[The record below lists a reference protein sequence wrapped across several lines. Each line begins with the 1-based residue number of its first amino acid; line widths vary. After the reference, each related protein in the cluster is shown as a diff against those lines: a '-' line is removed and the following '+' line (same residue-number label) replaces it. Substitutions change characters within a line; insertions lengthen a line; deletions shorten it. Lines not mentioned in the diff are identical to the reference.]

1 MRYGGVIIN
10 GINLFERFGLLS
22 LTDLKISSPALKSN
36 FKDVPGMHGSLNLSY
51 ALTGEPVYKD
61 RDVTFTLYK
70 RHCNDK
76 KLELIRRD
84 LFVLCHGMDDTLI
97 HPVDPQHYF
106 SGVISIGELSGE
118 EDGKI
123 PVAMVANPWRSKL
136 HDTIVK
142 ATLTGEYM
150 ELHLANEHRYVSP
163 TFIASN
169 TTDLIFGGK
178 SYKVMAGDT
187 KLYEMRVP
195 PGGGILKAKA
205 DGGGTLE
212 IRYREARL

>member
-22 LTDLKISSPALKSN
+22 LTDLKISSPALKAN

-51 ALTGEPVYKD
+51 ALTGEPVYED

-70 RHCNDK
+70 PRCSDK

-106 SGVISIGELSGE
+106 SGVISIGELSGQD
-118 EDGKI
+118 DGKI
-123 PVAMVANPWRSKL
+123 PMSMVASPWRNKL
-136 HDTIVK
+136 RDTVVK
-142 ATLTGEYM
+142 VALTGSFTEI
-150 ELHLANEHRYVSP
+150 HLVNEHRYVSP
-163 TFIASN
+163 TFVTSSPTEMVFA
-169 TTDLIFGGK
+169 GK
-178 SYKVMAGDT
+178 TYRVSVGES
-187 KLYEMRVP
+187 KLYEIRIP
-195 PGGGILKAKA
+195 PGGGPIKAKA
-205 DGGGTLE
+205 DNGGTLE
-212 IRYREARL
+212 IRYREARI